1 MFSKAVWYLNKHTYH
16 ICITQ
21 HGYNQVLCLSLF
33 IFQFCVYTHVCVYAY
48 ACGSLK
54 ITSVTP
60 QKHPPWFLYLAFD

>member
-33 IFQFCVYTHVCVYAY
+33 IFQFCVYTHVCVCVCLWKPEDNLSDSSEASTLVFIF
-48 ACGSLK
+48 G
-54 ITSVTP
+54 
-60 QKHPPWFLYLAFD
+60 F